1 MSSPKAIFSV
11 LLVLAV
17 FLVPAGPPPV
27 FAGPIGYSVQ
37 YMPASGQPPVGDHH
51 LYAIDLAT
59 GVATDKGYVDG
70 PSGGLAFAGN
80 NLYSIGGSPQ
90 EFWNLT
96 IPPGFKVGDS
106 PRLPGRAGLDF
117 NPVDNKMYN
126 INGYVD
132 WSRPFSEWYS
142 VLYTIDLAT
151 GAATQIG
158 GQTFGIAV
166 EGLAINRSG
175 AAYAAQAVGPPD
187 STPALYRVDLG
198 TGALSLV
205 GSFSTITHGASGLA
219 FDDSGTL
226 WLLASDR
233 THDYSE
239 IYTMNLDTGAATW
252 IANVHLA
259 DGTHQGYFPGLA
271 INPVPVPGTLLLL
284 GSGLLALAGWGRKKA
299 AK

>member
-17 FLVPAGPPPV
+17 FLVAAGSPPV

-37 YMPASGQPPVGDHH
+37 YMPASGPQPPVGDHH

-59 GVATDKGYVDG
+59 GVATDRGLVNAPG
-70 PSGGLAFAGN
+70 AGGLAFAGQ
-80 NLYSIGGSPQ
+80 NLYSISNNPS
-90 EFWNLT
+90 ELWNIT
-96 IPPGFKVGDS
+96 TPPGFKVGDS

-132 WSRPFSEWYS
+132 WNKSFSEWYS

-187 STPALYRVDLG
+187 SPRPY
-198 TGALSLV
+198 TGL
-205 GSFSTITHGASGLA
+205 
-219 FDDSGTL
+219 
-226 WLLASDR
+226 
-233 THDYSE
+233 
-239 IYTMNLDTGAATW
+239 TW
-252 IANVHLA
+252 A
-259 DGTHQGYFPGLA
+259 
-271 INPVPVPGTLLLL
+271 PVPSPWSAVSAPLP
-284 GSGLLALAGWGRKKA
+284 AAPAGWHLMIPAPSGC
-299 AK
+299 